1 MTLEGLTEGKDYTV
15 DYDIGEYTSSVTI
28 KGIGGYKGQKILR
41 ATKDTEM
48 IVQEDGIQYNLLNN
62 GEAEV
67 YDFIESGTEA
77 NIKSTIKDHNVTKI
91 NMSAFRN
98 CKDLKVVRIPQSV
111 LDIDQDTFKDCKT
124 ATIIKN

>member
-1 MTLEGLTEGKDYTV
+1 
-15 DYDIGEYTSSVTI
+15 
-28 KGIGGYKGQKILR
+28 
-41 ATKDTEM
+41 M
-48 IVQEDGIQYNLLNN
+48 IVQEDGIQYNLLSN

-77 NIKSTIKDHNVTKI
+77 NIKSTIKNHNVTKI

-98 CKDLKVVRIPQSV
+98 CKDLNVVRIPQSV
-111 LDIDQDTFKDCKT
+111 LDVDQDIFKDCRT